1 MILDLSIQRFEKVI
15 YFANFIIT
23 DVDENLK
30 KEEQENLRKDYKS
43 KQKALTSQQE
53 QLITRIGE
61 TNELDADA
69 RKDALKKA
77 TVEFDKQMAEL
88 TEDYE
93 IAEKDLKNLK
103 PLSILSEVE
112 YHDLSLKCGHV
123 FDASIGAEAVR
134 KLLERVD
141 VNKLI
146 AELEAQL
153 QGDRDIRQK
162 KIGNHV
168 KLLKSLRRNNIRP
181 ESMILAALPVI
192 PPDLRPMVPLDGGRY
207 ATSDLNDLYRR
218 IISRNNRLRRLME
231 LNAPEVIIRN
241 EKRMLQE
248 AVDALIDNSARH
260 AKTTTASTGQKRKL
274 KSIADY
280 LKGKRGRF
288 RQNLLGKRI
297 DYSGRSVIV
306 IGPELRLHQC
316 GLPKKMALELF
327 RPFIIS
333 QLIKKEYVH
342 NIRSANR
349 FIESDRSEVWDIL
362 ENIIKD
368 AHVLL
373 NRAPTLHRLGIQAF
387 QPILIEG
394 RAIQLHPLVC
404 SAFNA
409 DFDGDQMAVHVP
421 LTEEAKTEARER
433 MLSTRNLLKPATG
446 NSIVTPTMDM
456 VWGSYHVTGLNKAE
470 GPLKVFS
477 GIKEAKIAY
486 DLRKINIR
494 QPIRVCMIGEDMESR
509 VDSEI
514 FETTMGRILF
524 NDLLPKKLP
533 YYNEVIDKKKMA
545 VIVQLCLEYY
555 GFETTAQVL
564 DKIKD
569 FGFKQL
575 TKSGY
580 SWGMNDLPKVEG
592 KEKLI
597 DQGLAEVEEVRNQYE
612 EGLLT
617 NDERYSKVIEIW
629 TRIKDEVTKL
639 SQNVLQSDGPVYSM
653 INSGARGSWG
663 QLAQMLGMKG
673 LVTNPAGQIIE
684 LPVKANFKEG
694 FSVLEYYISTH
705 GTRKGLSDTA
715 LRTANAGY
723 LTRRL
728 VDVAQDVV
736 VKMDDCGDNV
746 GRIISRVE
754 SEKVGLNFIE
764 RVMGRYVVS
773 DVKNPATG
781 KVFVKAGEV
790 ITQEMARKLDKMD
803 IKEINI
809 RSVLTCHLTRGVCR
823 KCYGFDLAYNQPVEI
838 GTATGIIAAQS
849 IGEPGTQLTMR
860 TFHTG
865 GVAGGSDITQGLP
878 RVEEIFEA
886 RPPKKKALIAEVGGL
901 VSIEEQ
907 ARTISGPKGKIVART
922 AFGQRVLKINYHEKE
937 EDTYNLASGL
947 KVKVKD
953 GDLVSEGDTLFI
965 DSAKNKVKSKRYGN
979 IILTDKTLKVVVDA
993 DATKEY
999 LIAPGTVLWVKDGD
1013 MVEKGAQLTEGHLDL
1028 TQLYRIS
1035 GRDAVQNYVLKEIQ
1049 YIYSSQGQ
1057 KLNEKH
1063 VELIARQMFSRV
1075 YIQDSGDTELLE
1087 GEIAEKAT
1095 FERANA
1101 ALKKGEKPA
1110 VADEIFLGISKVS
1123 LSTSSFLSAASFQE
1137 TAKVLINAAMTGRID
1152 RLEGLKENV
1161 IIGRL
1166 IPAGT
1171 GYGIT
1176 AHEDLIEPEKK
1187 EITPVGE
1194 KKEKTEE

>member
-1 MILDLSIQRFEKVI
+1 MNLVPLRPKLLSCRLI
-15 YFANFIIT
+15 A
-23 DVDENLK
+23 DVD
-30 KEEQENLRKDYKS
+30 R
-43 KQKALTSQQE
+43 A
-53 QLITRIGE
+53 
-61 TNELDADA
+61 
-69 RKDALKKA
+69 
-77 TVEFDKQMAEL
+77 
-88 TEDYE
+88 
-93 IAEKDLKNLK
+93 
-103 PLSILSEVE
+103 
-112 YHDLSLKCGHV
+112 
-123 FDASIGAEAVR
+123 
-134 KLLERVD
+134 
-141 VNKLI
+141 
-146 AELEAQL
+146 
-153 QGDRDIRQK
+153 
-162 KIGNHV
+162 
-168 KLLKSLRRNNIRP
+168 
-181 ESMILAALPVI
+181 LAAGLGGL
-192 PPDLRPMVPLDGGRY
+192 LRSRRLRFRVAVVQFGEQIGGG
-207 ATSDLNDLYRR
+207 YRR
-218 IISRNNRLRRLME
+218 
-231 LNAPEVIIRN
+231 A
-241 EKRMLQE
+241 
-248 AVDALIDNSARH
+248 AVDAF
-260 AKTTTASTGQKRKL
+260 Q
-274 KSIADY
+274 Y
-280 LKGKRGRF
+280 GRA
-288 RQNLLGKRI
+288 QI
-297 DYSGRSVIV
+297 
-306 IGPELRLHQC
+306 
-316 GLPKKMALELF
+316 
-327 RPFIIS
+327 
-333 QLIKKEYVH
+333 
-342 NIRSANR
+342 
-349 FIESDRSEVWDIL
+349 
-362 ENIIKD
+362 
-368 AHVLL
+368 
-373 NRAPTLHRLGIQAF
+373 GIQAF

-746 GRIISRVE
+746 GRLISKKRL
-754 SEKVGLNFIE
+754 EKVLGSAFQDF
-764 RVMGRYVVS
+764 S
-773 DVKNPATG
+773 KAT
-781 KVFVKAGEV
+781 
-790 ITQEMARKLDKMD
+790 L
-803 IKEINI
+803 
-809 RSVLTCHLTRGVCR
+809 S
-823 KCYGFDLAYNQPVEI
+823 
-838 GTATGIIAAQS
+838 
-849 IGEPGTQLTMR
+849 
-860 TFHTG
+860 
-865 GVAGGSDITQGLP
+865 
-878 RVEEIFEA
+878 
-886 RPPKKKALIAEVGGL
+886 
-901 VSIEEQ
+901 
-907 ARTISGPKGKIVART
+907 
-922 AFGQRVLKINYHEKE
+922 LKICP
-937 EDTYNLASGL
+937 
-947 KVKVKD
+947 
-953 GDLVSEGDTLFI
+953 FI
-965 DSAKNKVKSKRYGN
+965 S
-979 IILTDKTLKVVVDA
+979 
-993 DATKEY
+993 
-999 LIAPGTVLWVKDGD
+999 
-1013 MVEKGAQLTEGHLDL
+1013 
-1028 TQLYRIS
+1028 
-1035 GRDAVQNYVLKEIQ
+1035 
-1049 YIYSSQGQ
+1049 
-1057 KLNEKH
+1057 
-1063 VELIARQMFSRV
+1063 
-1075 YIQDSGDTELLE
+1075 
-1087 GEIAEKAT
+1087 
-1095 FERANA
+1095 
-1101 ALKKGEKPA
+1101 
-1110 VADEIFLGISKVS
+1110 
-1123 LSTSSFLSAASFQE
+1123 
-1137 TAKVLINAAMTGRID
+1137 
-1152 RLEGLKENV
+1152 
-1161 IIGRL
+1161 
-1166 IPAGT
+1166 
-1171 GYGIT
+1171 
-1176 AHEDLIEPEKK
+1176 
-1187 EITPVGE
+1187 
-1194 KKEKTEE
+1194 